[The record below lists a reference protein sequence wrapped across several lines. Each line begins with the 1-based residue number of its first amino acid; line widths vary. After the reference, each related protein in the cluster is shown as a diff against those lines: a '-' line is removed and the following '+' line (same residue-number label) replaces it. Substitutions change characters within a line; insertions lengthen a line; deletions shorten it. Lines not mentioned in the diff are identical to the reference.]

1 MKQQYLPGLEPT
13 RKPDALPPKTKTVQ
27 KLNNGGTVDT
37 SSLNQLIKK
46 TEKEISKRPEDQ
58 PGYNYEKDPNLLR
71 RLKYIAK
78 TFDDN
83 DLGDSLDS
91 AIDKEDIELKKL
103 GRDPKTMLQMPRP
116 YNQYD
121 KKTYPS
127 NPKQKRLGETWDAL
141 VQDAKNNPN
150 DPNSKDT
157 KKMLLKQYN
166 SNQKKYLNDDEL
178 KLIGK
183 HKSQLPKP
191 PEVKIPDV
199 VLEPSYFMPEKDPLS
214 MQLEKQFNEMLR
226 KSREDRQPKGIA
238 YLLGV
243 EDE

>member
-91 AIDKEDIELKKL
+91 AIDKEDIELKSWGVILKPCCKGQGHITNTIRKL
-103 GRDPKTMLQMPRP
+103 TPLILNKNDWEKPGTPWFKMQKTILMIQTPR
-116 YNQYD
+116 
-121 KKTYPS
+121 TL
-127 NPKQKRLGETWDAL
+127 KRCC
-141 VQDAKNNPN
+141 
-150 DPNSKDT
+150 
-157 KKMLLKQYN
+157 
-166 SNQKKYLNDDEL
+166 
-178 KLIGK
+178 
-183 HKSQLPKP
+183 
-191 PEVKIPDV
+191 
-199 VLEPSYFMPEKDPLS
+199 
-214 MQLEKQFNEMLR
+214 
-226 KSREDRQPKGIA
+226 
-238 YLLGV
+238 
-243 EDE
+243 